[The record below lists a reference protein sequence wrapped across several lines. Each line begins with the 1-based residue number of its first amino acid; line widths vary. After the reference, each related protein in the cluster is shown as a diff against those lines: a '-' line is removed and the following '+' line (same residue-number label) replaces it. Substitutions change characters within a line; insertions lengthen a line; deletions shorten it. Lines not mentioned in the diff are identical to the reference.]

1 MFRHLGHHMV
11 KKYNH
16 TLIIDPIYEEKP
28 NRSQVYTS
36 TSSGK
41 NIDNPQKTTKQPML
55 PNKIKYRNRQFS
67 PHLSLKIYR

>member
-1 MFRHLGHHMV
+1 MV

-28 NRSQVYTS
+28 NLSQVYTS
-36 TSSGK
+36 TFSGK
-41 NIDNPQKTTKQPML
+41 NIDNPEKAPKQTIL

-67 PHLSLKIYR
+67 PHLSLKKYR